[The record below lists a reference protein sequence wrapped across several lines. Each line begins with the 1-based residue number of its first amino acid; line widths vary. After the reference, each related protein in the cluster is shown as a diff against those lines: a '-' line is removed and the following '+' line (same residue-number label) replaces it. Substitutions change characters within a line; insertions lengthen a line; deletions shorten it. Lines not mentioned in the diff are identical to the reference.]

1 MSDKGVSNKAAANQT
16 SLRGCL
22 AGSPTSGEYTLTD
35 QQTGMV
41 YHLAGNTTD
50 LRMHIG
56 EQVEVMG
63 DSMNKTNSADAG
75 SSGASGAAN
84 AGSASAGSNA
94 STGAISSSQTG
105 NAGSMATGNTGY
117 GSSGASNGFKVSGVT
132 KVADHCGTSKTG
144 PTASM

>member
-41 YHLAGNTTD
+41 YHLAGNTAD
-50 LRMHIG
+50 LRMHVG

-63 DSMNKTNSADAG
+63 DSMNKSNSADAG
-75 SSGASGAAN
+75 SSGALGTAN
-84 AGSASAGSNA
+84 AGSASRSEERRVGKEGRSRW
-94 STGAISSSQTG
+94 S
-105 NAGSMATGNTGY
+105 
-117 GSSGASNGFKVSGVT
+117 
-132 KVADHCGTSKTG
+132 
-144 PTASM
+144 P